1 MADVEIHAE
10 TLNLT
15 LQTGTGTEDMAELKG
30 LIMSQ
35 SSQIAEV
42 RTLVV
47 DAFED
52 FDARVDRLQ
61 AAIDNPDDASNL
73 SEAAQLELTAI
84 KDAVSTLRTRVEKP
98 LTDENADGVPAPAP
112 GTPEVP

>member
-15 LQTGTGTEDMAELKG
+15 LQVGPGAADMAELKG

-42 RTLVV
+42 RTLVI

-61 AAIDNPDDASNL
+61 AGRREQPQRGGSGRADRDQGRRIHPAHPRRVAPDRRERRWRAGR
-73 SEAAQLELTAI
+73 A
-84 KDAVSTLRTRVEKP
+84 
-98 LTDENADGVPAPAP
+98 
-112 GTPEVP
+112 